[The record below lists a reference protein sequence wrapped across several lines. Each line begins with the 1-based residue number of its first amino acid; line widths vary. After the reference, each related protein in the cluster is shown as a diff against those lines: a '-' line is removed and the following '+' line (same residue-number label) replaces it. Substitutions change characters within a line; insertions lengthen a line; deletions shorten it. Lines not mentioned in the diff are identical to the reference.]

1 MLTRIQSWIF
11 HLGDL
16 DLDGSRHT
24 ASFLYKNLI
33 NKMLSYSASPFLVT
47 SLVVLLGNHN
57 EIYNAKPIYVHR
69 CSVAC
74 QPRNALSDQHVGH
87 GAN

>member
-1 MLTRIQSWIF
+1 MLTHIQSRIF

-24 ASFLYKNLI
+24 SSFLYKNLI
-33 NKMLSYSASPFLVT
+33 NKILSHSASQFLVT
-47 SLVVLLGNHN
+47 SLVVLLGNNN
-57 EIYNAKPIYVHR
+57 EFYNAKPIYVHR

-74 QPRNALSDQHVGH
+74 QPCNALSDQCVGH
-87 GAN
+87 YAK